1 MRRQEI
7 QLLAAARQGD
17 VAARFEAGR
26 RYLLGCEGF
35 RRHPSTA
42 LDYLT
47 HSSVVELAQAAI
59 LIAQHLSLDEL
70 LSFGQQK
77 ALRRAAAGKCVAAQ
91 VKLAAWQ
98 LVRHGDAGDG
108 LAWLSAAAGG
118 ADRGAVRALAAL
130 GKHRIEEKVA
140 DVLLALFSD
149 DKAVALALIARA
161 AREVLME
168 HDLAGLR
175 RCLRAAIGVAGRPA
189 DPFVGLTVDAV
200 HLAEQTAGSLEGI
213 PVAWIETSLEASC
226 GHGHQRA
233 AYVLGRSLCGIPCG
247 SLHAAGLVEHSNMR
261 KGAALLLR
269 AADGGFDEAWLHLF
283 RLHSDN
289 RSSVSNPTMA
299 RFFLEKAARHGFA
312 EAQRKLGALLL
323 REANTIGESEQ
334 AIEWLFRAA
343 GAADLFARQLL
354 ETLVLPLAGT
364 DAQATAAI
372 EEIQRHDPW
381 LAVRLRLSRDF
392 GLTKLEALTVDP
404 VQGERAWGLVV
415 GRNPFISQTRLSA
428 PRAVPALSPAILIAL
443 RRAAAFF
450 EQARGKAGSIEGDL
464 RRRSL
469 VQRRA
474 FERHHLD
481 EDMFFAKASS
491 TVLDALRHGPKWAFR
506 SRQPLQSALSA

>member
-47 HSSVVELAQAAI
+47 HSRVVELAQAAI
-59 LIAQHLSLDEL
+59 LIAQNLSLDEL
-70 LSFGQQK
+70 LSFGQEK
-77 ALRRAAAGKCVAAQ
+77 ALRRAAAGNCVAAQ
-91 VKLAAWQ
+91 VKLSAWQ
-98 LVRHGDAGDG
+98 LVRHGEAGDG
-108 LAWLSAAAGG
+108 LAWLRAAAGG
-118 ADRGAVRALAAL
+118 ADRAAVRALAAL
-130 GKHRIEEKVA
+130 GKHPIDGKLA
-140 DVLLALFSD
+140 DVLLALFADEQIATLS
-149 DKAVALALIARA
+149 LIARA
-161 AREVLME
+161 AGEVLME
-168 HDLAGLR
+168 RDLAGLR
-175 RCLRAAIGVAGRPA
+175 RCLRAALGVTALPG
-189 DPFVGLTVDAV
+189 DPFADLTVEAV

-233 AYVLGRSLCGIPCG
+233 AYALGRSLCGIACG

-269 AADGGFDEAWLHLF
+269 AADGGFDEAWLHLY

-299 RFFLEKAARHGFA
+299 RFFLEKAASRGFA

-323 REANTIGESEQ
+323 REANTIAESEQ

-343 GAADLFARQLL
+343 GAADLFARHLL

-364 DAQATAAI
+364 DAQATAVI

-428 PRAVPALSPAILIAL
+428 PRAVPALSPAILVDL

-450 EQARGKAGSIEGDL
+450 EQARGKAGGIEGDL

-474 FERHHLD
+474 FERHHLV
-481 EDMFFAKASS
+481 ETMFFAKVSS

-506 SRQPLQSALSA
+506 SRQPLQSAFSA